1 MKKLVVVGLLVSALA
16 ACGGKKAASTTPNGT
31 PDTKGSS
38 TSAPTGGATYGG
50 ATYGAP
56 PAK

>member
-16 ACGGKKAASTTPNGT
+16 ACGGKKNAKTTPNAT
-31 PDTKGSS
+31 PDTKGSAM
-38 TSAPTGGATYGG
+38 TAPTGGATYGG
-50 ATYGAP
+50 AAYGT

>member
-16 ACGGKKAASTTPNGT
+16 ACGHKKANTTPSPT
-31 PDTKGSS
+31 PETKGS
-38 TSAPTGGATYGG
+38 TTTAPTGGATYGG
-50 ATYGAP
+50 AAYGT